1 MILGRNHQFKINKMQ
16 KCSILGQKY
25 PKKRDKDIFR
35 VKIWG
40 KKWYHS
46 KDLFKWNRMQ
56 VTEMQKV

>member
-1 MILGRNHQFKINKMQ
+1 MQ
-16 KCSILGQKY
+16 KCPILGQKY